1 MAAATVKKLKAETGP
16 APEESKVSE
25 PFLIENE
32 PETRQDA
39 MDADCGREAR
49 IAELAYFKAEKRGFE
64 PGYELADWFEAA
76 QEIDF
81 ARGRSSDSARS

>member
-1 MAAATVKKLKAETGP
+1 MAAATVKKLRTETGP

-25 PFLIENE
+25 SFPIENE
-32 PETRQDA
+32 PEAQQGTLNA
-39 MDADCGREAR
+39 ADDREAR

-81 ARGRSSDSARS
+81 TRGRPSDSARL